1 MAKKRASLSSPF
13 QSVPKPADR
22 SQPPERPDLDAAGRA
37 ANVFFLAMQ
46 LPSIR
51 REAPPRGPISLAGV
65 LADLYE
71 AKLLV
76 EALPRGDLQAL
87 GDAVEELTATRQT
100 VFSSGELTA
109 PSAAHVFFQAACG
122 FERLLFT
129 LPLADVWVRVDE
141 AIPPELRASDDGW
154 MNPSALAAVEAV
166 VRDVCQESQNP
177 NRQPHPLESREEWQG
192 PLGRMRADE
201 QLHAVILHLDENR
214 LGRRV
219 RGIFRGWSLKRLRDE
234 WTLEL
239 TRACQARRF
248 PLASPDEASPGK
260 AVTDPPAA
268 TTAEAN
274 RETKAIAYLAR
285 HPEAT
290 QEEVASAVGVS
301 RTTLY
306 RWKKYREARE
316 RLLEQEQQ
324 WTPLSG
330 HRSKDGGIEAY
341 DKNQ

>member
-1 MAKKRASLSSPF
+1 MAKKRTRPSSSS
-13 QSVPKPADR
+13 QSVPKPAD
-22 SQPPERPDLDAAGRA
+22 SPQPPERPDLDAAGRA
-37 ANVFFLAMQ
+37 AKVFFLAMQ

-51 REAPPRGPISLAGV
+51 RETPPSGPISLADV

-87 GDAVEELTATRQT
+87 GDAVEELTATRQA
-100 VFSSGELTA
+100 VFSSGEPTA

-154 MNPSALAAVEAV
+154 MNPIALAAVEAV
-166 VRDVCQESQNP
+166 VRDVCQENQNP
-177 NRQPHPLESREEWQG
+177 NRQPHPLESQEEWQG

-201 QLHAVILHLDENR
+201 QLHAAILHLDENR

-219 RGIFRGWSLKRLRDE
+219 RGIFGGWSLKRLRDE
-234 WTLEL
+234 WTLEF

-248 PLASPDEASPGK
+248 PLASPDEASQNAEPQKPG
-260 AVTDPPAA
+260 APN
-268 TTAEAN
+268 E
-274 RETKAIAYLAR
+274 EWLFAY
-285 HPEAT
+285 T
-290 QEEVASAVGVS
+290 CG
-301 RTTLY
+301 
-306 RWKKYREARE
+306 
-316 RLLEQEQQ
+316 
-324 WTPLSG
+324 
-330 HRSKDGGIEAY
+330 
-341 DKNQ
+341 